1 MDTAYYVLCF
11 TLYSSN
17 TMNDENMKMHNVR
30 SSFERQSE
38 DVTVIEFAMDGW
50 SVPSGGH
57 LQGIQ
62 RMDIGSREYL
72 IVSGSSDDAA
82 YFIVVGKTSR
92 GYGIVQRKII
102 CGEPYRHAGG
112 IQVIGDYLAVG
123 VEDNLE
129 RNRSRV
135 YFFNV
140 SNPEEPIGK
149 PIITIQR
156 EGAEKLSTAGAVA
169 VAKRARDYLL
179 IVGSWDSDTL
189 DFYRS
194 NSVALG
200 ECGSDGK
207 SRCEFTY
214 WQTWS
219 KDDACKE
226 NWCDETWG
234 SYQNLNL
241 VSDIHDRLFMIGY
254 YCNADNED
262 YVDLYSLDFGKSP
275 SEMIRKESSK
285 IAKCKQGASFKY
297 GGGGYIKDEDSLV
310 SYACEENCRDK
321 TVINEF

>member
-1 MDTAYYVLCF
+1 
-11 TLYSSN
+11 
-17 TMNDENMKMHNVR
+17 MNDENIKMRNVR
-30 SSFERQSE
+30 SSFERQSH
-38 DVTVIEFAMDGW
+38 DARVIEFAMDGW

-62 RMDIGSREYL
+62 RTDIGGKEYF
-72 IVSGSSDDAA
+72 IISGSSDDAA
-82 YFIVVGKTSR
+82 YFIVVGRTSR
-92 GYGIVQRKII
+92 GYSIVQRNII
-102 CGEPYRHAGG
+102 CGEPCRHAGG
-112 IQVIGDYLAVG
+112 IQLIGNYLAVG

-129 RNRSRV
+129 RDRSRV
-135 YFFNV
+135 HFFHIA
-140 SNPEEPIGK
+140 NPEEPIAD
-149 PIITIQR
+149 PIVTIQR
-156 EGAEKLSTAGAVA
+156 EGPEKLATAGAVA

-194 NSVALG
+194 NGVTLG
-200 ECGSDGK
+200 ESGCK
-207 SRCEFTY
+207 FTY

-219 KDDACKE
+219 KNDARKD
-226 NWCDETWG
+226 NWCDDVWG

-241 VSDIHDRLFMIGY
+241 ISDIHDRLFLVGY

-262 YVDLYSLDFGKSP
+262 YIDLYSLDLNKPS

-297 GGGGYIKDEDSLV
+297 GGGAYIKDEDSLV
-310 SYACEENCRDK
+310 SYACERNCRDT

>member
-1 MDTAYYVLCF
+1 MDTAYYALRV
-11 TLYSSN
+11 TLHVSN
-17 TMNDENMKMHNVR
+17 TMSEENIKMRNVR
-30 SSFERQSE
+30 SSFERQCE
-38 DVTVIEFAMDGW
+38 DAAVIEFDMAGW
-50 SVPSGGH
+50 STPSGGH

-62 RMDIGSREYL
+62 RMDIDGRMYF
-72 IVSGSSDDAA
+72 IISGSSDDAA
-82 YFIVVGKTSR
+82 YFIVVGRTSR
-92 GYGIVQRKII
+92 GFGIVQRKII

-129 RNRSRV
+129 RDRSRV
-135 YFFNV
+135 YFFDV
-140 SNPEEPIGK
+140 SNPGEPIGE
-149 PIITIQR
+149 PIVTIQR
-156 EGAEKLSTAGAVA
+156 EGPEKLATAGAVA

-194 NSVALG
+194 NGVALREPG
-200 ECGSDGK
+200 
-207 SRCEFTY
+207 CEFTY

-219 KDDACKE
+219 KNDARKE
-226 NWCDETWG
+226 NWCDDVWG

-241 VSDIHDRLFMIGY
+241 MSDIHDRLFLVGY
-254 YCNADNED
+254 HCNADNED
-262 YVDLYSLDFGKSP
+262 RIDLYSLDLSKSP

-297 GGGGYIKDEDSLV
+297 GGGVYIKDEDSLV
-310 SYACEENCRDK
+310 SYACEKNCRDK

>member
-1 MDTAYYVLCF
+1 
-11 TLYSSN
+11 
-17 TMNDENMKMHNVR
+17 MNDENTKMRDVR
-30 SSFERQSE
+30 SSFEQQGE
-38 DVTVIEFAMDGW
+38 HATVIEFAMDGW
-50 SVPSGGH
+50 SIPSGGH

-62 RMDIGSREYL
+62 RTDIDGRRYF
-72 IVSGSSDDAA
+72 IISGSSDDAA
-82 YFIVVGKTSR
+82 YFIVVGRTSR
-92 GYGIVQRKII
+92 GYGIVQRKVI
-102 CGEPYRHAGG
+102 CREPYRHAGG

-129 RNRSRV
+129 RDKSRV
-135 YFFNV
+135 HFFHIA
-140 SNPEEPIGK
+140 SPEEPIGD

-156 EGAEKLSTAGAVA
+156 EGPEKLATAGAVA

-194 NSVALG
+194 NGVALG
-200 ECGSDGK
+200 ECSSDGK
-207 SRCEFTY
+207 SRCKFTY

-219 KDDACKE
+219 KNDARKE
-226 NWCDETWG
+226 NWCDDVWG

-241 VSDIHDRLFMIGY
+241 ISDIHDRLFLLGY
-254 YCNADNED
+254 YCNADIGD
-262 YVDLYSLDFGKSP
+262 YVDLYSLDLSKRP

-310 SYACEENCRDK
+310 SYACERNCRDT

>member
-1 MDTAYYVLCF
+1 MRD
-11 TLYSSN
+11 
-17 TMNDENMKMHNVR
+17 VR
-30 SSFERQSE
+30 LSFERQCE
-38 DVTVIEFAMDGW
+38 DARVIEFATGSW

-62 RMDIGSREYL
+62 RTDIDDREYF
-72 IVSGSSDDAA
+72 IISGSSDDAA
-82 YFIVVGKTSR
+82 YFIIVGKTSR
-92 GYGIVQRKII
+92 GYAIVQRKII
-102 CGEPYRHAGG
+102 CREPYRHAGG

-169 VAKRARDYLL
+169 VAKRVRDYLL

-194 NSVALG
+194 NGAAPG
-200 ECGSDGK
+200 GSG
-207 SRCEFTY
+207 CEFTY

-297 GGGGYIKDEDSLV
+297 GGGAYIKDEDSLV
-310 SYACEENCRDK
+310 SYACEKNCRDK

>member
-1 MDTAYYVLCF
+1 
-11 TLYSSN
+11 
-17 TMNDENMKMHNVR
+17 MNDENIKMRDVR
-30 SSFERQSE
+30 SSFERQCE
-38 DVTVIEFAMDGW
+38 DATVIEFAMAGW

-62 RMDIGSREYL
+62 RTDIDGREYF
-72 IVSGSSDDAA
+72 IVSGSSDSAA

-92 GYGIVQRKII
+92 GYGILQRKII
-102 CGEPYRHAGG
+102 CGESYRHAGG

-129 RNRSRV
+129 RSKSRV
-135 YFFNV
+135 HFFDM
-140 SNPEEPIGK
+140 SNPERPIGD

-156 EGAEKLSTAGAVA
+156 EGPEKLATAGAIA
-169 VAKRARDYLL
+169 VVKRARDYLL

-194 NSVALG
+194 NGVALG

-219 KDDACKE
+219 KNNARKE
-226 NWCDETWG
+226 NWCDDVWG

-241 VSDIHDRLFMIGY
+241 ISDIHDHLFLLGY
-254 YCNADNED
+254 YCNADNGD
-262 YVDLYSLDFGKSP
+262 YVDLYSLDLSKLS

-297 GGGGYIKDEDSLV
+297 GGGAYIKEEGSLV
-310 SYACEENCRDK
+310 SYACERNCRD
-321 TVINEF
+321 TTAINEF